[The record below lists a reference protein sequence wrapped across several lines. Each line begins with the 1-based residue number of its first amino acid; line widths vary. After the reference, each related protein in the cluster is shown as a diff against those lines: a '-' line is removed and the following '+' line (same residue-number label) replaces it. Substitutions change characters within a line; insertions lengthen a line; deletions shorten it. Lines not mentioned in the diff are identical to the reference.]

1 MGLRLGS
8 AKRNIDIGKVEE
20 FAGGGSYGKNIP
32 YVFGSRIV
40 DGQNLWFAP
49 IEERVT
55 RSSKKKGAILGIGGT
70 KVTTST
76 YDYFASFAV
85 WFGEG
90 PATKL
95 VRLWMD
101 DLLVY
106 DGANIDTTDPVIQEY
121 EPLLFRGI
129 RAKLLSDQFRKQQE
143 SRIPYKLYLGTEDQ
157 EQDPTIVAIEGA
169 ANTPAYRGMCY
180 IVFDRLKLEQF
191 DNKIPKV
198 RAEFIFD
205 VGGSNISIWETTVA
219 TEISD
224 RGTLQIDY
232 KRGLIYKQNNG
243 ANEVSLDVYSLD
255 GTLIR
260 SVTDLTALQ
269 EGPIVIDMEFNQH
282 YGYDGN
288 GGDRYNSFTGEPEY
302 SDHTNTK
309 PLLGRRGGPMLY
321 ESPGSTTRC
330 LFTVGRAL
338 SAIQYTINAHD
349 IEVGL
354 LSNITISTTGGIV
367 SLATPVGVSDARFGF
382 AYYMTG
388 GILTMVRCDGAD
400 GSFKTDY
407 ATMLPA
413 AFDLDTFSATG
424 FSSVLGW
431 DDGNGRVIG
440 FVEGVKDSVSVVRMF
455 AWTESNGL
463 VWVTEVPFGVFSNE
477 TSSMFFPR
485 LTGGHWAFTNGSQIC
500 AVNLA
505 DGVISTEYDGVNNG
519 YFGISADIDKQVY
532 DDSTSKIYM
541 WEKNPSGPDVLQT
554 IQLFLGDQTSSSLS
568 SIVRKV
574 ASECGLVE
582 GYDFDVSAI
591 DDIPVPGYL
600 ISKTDEG
607 KKHLDPLLEF
617 YQINVVERD
626 HRIYFE
632 ERQTVSLDTLTTDD
646 MLSGGRGDVFKRN
659 REEESALPQTYEV
672 EYVDRIRDYEKGIQR
687 ASRVKY
693 PIATTA
699 STNTENF
706 AIDIALDPADAKQ
719 QVEKLMYA
727 SWIERNAY
735 EFGLPPRWL
744 AYTPGDLLTFVQPSG
759 YSSDIMLDR
768 VSIGADFTM
777 KAYSVE
783 QSPGMYVS
791 FATSATGQWSDPPVY
806 LSAPSEPFLLD
817 IPFLNDDDVPTSN
830 NLSIGYWAGSD
841 YGAET
846 NSWPGAFLY
855 RSYDNM
861 IYDQLDARINRS
873 NWGILTQALAAPD
886 SPWVTDNTNV
896 VHVFMNS
903 GYLAASEYTISHE
916 TMISGPY
923 NRAVICHADGTYEL
937 ISFAEVVEVS
947 DRALEL
953 HSLLR
958 GRRGTDTNLVAAAGD
973 RIVFL
978 SDGTFDDDASTYGIF
993 AQPVAQTLA
1002 DDQYYKVVT
1011 RGLLVNETLAE
1022 QSNYTCAD
1030 LKPYAPDHVT
1040 AFLDTVGDIVINWER
1055 RTRIGGE
1062 MEDLIDVPLSEATE
1076 AYEIDIYNVAGTTVL
1091 RTLTSTVS
1099 QVDYLAAIVLTDQLT
1114 ATPATLKVGVY
1125 QMSATVGRG
1134 FGRIITVE
1142 VG

>member
-1 MGLRLGS
+1 MGLRLGL
-8 AKRNIDIGKVEE
+8 AKQNIEVGKVEE

-32 YVFGSRIV
+32 YVFGSRV
-40 DGQNLWFAP
+40 VEGMPLWFAP

-55 RSSKKKGAILGIGGT
+55 KKSKKKGQILGIGGT
-70 KVTTST
+70 KVTTTT
-76 YDYFASFAV
+76 YDYYASFAM

-101 DLLVY
+101 DLLVF
-106 DGANIDTTDPVIQEY
+106 DGAEVDLTDPDIAPFTVFQTRFGRRQIVNE
-121 EPLLFRGI
+121 
-129 RAKLLSDQFRKQQE
+129 QFKIQQE
-143 SRIPYKLYLGTEDQ
+143 NRIPYTVYLGSEDQ
-157 EQDPTIVAIEGA
+157 DQDPTIVATEGA

-180 IVFDRLKLEQF
+180 IVFNRVKLEQF

-205 VGGSNISIWETTVA
+205 VGGSDISISETTLAV
-219 TEISD
+219 EVND
-224 RGTLQIDY
+224 RAQLQIDY
-232 KRGLIYKQNNG
+232 KRGLIYTMNDG
-243 ANEVSLDVYSLD
+243 VNEVSLVTLGLD

-260 SVTDLTALQ
+260 SVTYPDSLD
-269 EGPIVIDMEFNQH
+269 EGSVVIDMEFNQH
-282 YGYDGN
+282 YSRRGT
-288 GGDRYNSFTGEPEY
+288 GGIRHNSFTGAAEY
-302 SDHTNTK
+302 TDHTNTK
-309 PLLGRRGGPMLY
+309 PLTGRFGGTMLY
-321 ESPGSTTRC
+321 ASPGSTTRF
-330 LFTVGRAL
+330 LFTSGRTSSSIHRDIA
-338 SAIQYTINAHD
+338 SHN
-349 IEVGL
+349 IEVGQIA
-354 LSNITISTTGGIV
+354 NISVSTTGGMTSYV
-367 SLATPVGVSDARFGF
+367 TPTAPNDARFGF
-382 AYYMTG
+382 AYYITG
-388 GILTMVRCDGAD
+388 GVLSMVRCDGAN
-400 GSFKTDY
+400 GTFKSDY

-413 AFDLDTFSATG
+413 AFNLDSFDVSSAAKI
-424 FSSVLGW
+424 GW
-431 DDGNGRVIG
+431 DDGNDRVVG
-440 FVEGVKDSVSVVRMF
+440 FVAGIKNSVSVVRIF
-455 AWTESNGL
+455 AWSEATGL
-463 VWVTEVPFGVFSNE
+463 AWVTEVPFGLFSTEEYNM
-477 TSSMFFPR
+477 TFPR
-485 LTGGHWAFTNGSQIC
+485 LNGGRWAWTNGSQIC
-500 AVNLA
+500 AVELT
-505 DGVISTEYDGVNNG
+505 DGKITTQYDGVNNG
-519 YFGISADIDKQVY
+519 YVGISGTTLSQAY
-532 DDSTSKIYM
+532 DDSTNKLYM
-541 WEKNPSGPDVLQT
+541 LQRNAAAPDDLQV
-554 IQLFLGDQTSSSLS
+554 IQLFLGEQTGSSLS

-617 YQINVVERD
+617 FQINVVERD

-646 MLSGGRGDVFKRN
+646 MLSGSKGQVFKRD
-659 REEESALPQTYEV
+659 RQEESALPQTYEV

-687 ASRVKY
+687 ASRVKF
-693 PIATTA
+693 PIPTTA

-706 AIDIALDPADAKQ
+706 AIDIALNPSDAKQ

-735 EFGLPPRWL
+735 EFGLPQRWL
-744 AYTPGDLLTFVQPSG
+744 AFTPGDLVTFVQPSG
-759 YSSDIMLDR
+759 YTSDIMFDR
-768 VSIGADFTM
+768 LAIGADFTM
-777 KAYSVE
+777 KANTVE
-783 QSPGMYVS
+783 QSTGMYVS
-791 FATSATGQWSDPPVY
+791 FATSTTGSWNDPPMY

-817 IPFLNDDDVPTSN
+817 IPFLTDDDVPTTD

-846 NSWPGAFLY
+846 NSWPGAFIH
-855 RSYDNM
+855 RSYDNL
-861 IYDQLDARINRS
+861 IYTQLDARVNRS
-873 NWGILTQALAAPD
+873 NWGILTSALAAPD

-896 VHVFMNS
+896 VSVFMNS
-903 GYLAASEYTISHE
+903 GYLAASEYTISKDDML
-916 TMISGPY
+916 TGLY
-923 NRAVICHADGTYEL
+923 NRAVICHADGTFEL
-937 ISFAEVVEVS
+937 IYFSEVVEVS

-978 SDGTFDDDASTYGIF
+978 SDGLYDDDISTYGIF
-993 AQPVAQTLA
+993 AQPIAQTLA
-1002 DDQYYKVVT
+1002 DDQFYKVVT
-1011 RGLLVNETLAE
+1011 RGLLVSETLAE
-1022 QSNYTCAD
+1022 TTKYTCAD

-1040 AFLDTVGDIVINWER
+1040 AFLDTIGDIVINWER

-1062 MEDLIDVPLSEATE
+1062 MEDLIDVPLSEETE

-1099 QVDYLAAIVLTDQLT
+1099 QVDYLAANVLTDQLT